1 MSEIPAS
8 AQGVKRRSKKDD
20 QIIGK
25 IRIGSLNKL
34 FAYRYG
40 SCPSACDWQFPDDD
54 AGLEDLKILL
64 HHYRF
69 TYPHRMQQIIKLRAP
84 WADSDRVLEE
94 IYTYPRKW
102 KSERL
107 GQLLNLTGKE
117 WRQLRIRIAP
127 VDMTKAERR
136 YYSRLLSN
144 GRRRQKRRA
153 KGMRSRAQYLATNN
167 LSQARPWEAEGISR
181 RTWYRH
187 RKSGGTSLAAIHK
200 NAYAKPVPKVWPC
213 DDGISE
219 DGTSATSLPAAP
231 DPCHAVVQHSSSGS
245 SLHG

>member
-1 MSEIPAS
+1 MSELPAS
-8 AQGVKRRSKKDD
+8 AQGVKSRSKKDD

-40 SCPSACDWQFPDDD
+40 GGKAAAARGCPSASDWQFPDDD

-69 TYPHRMQQIIKLRAP
+69 IYPHKMPQIIELRAP

-117 WRQLRIRIAP
+117 WRELRIRIAP
-127 VDMTKAERR
+127 VDMTQAERR

-144 GRRRQKRRA
+144 GRRRRKRKA
-153 KGMRSRAQYLATNN
+153 SGMLSRADYLATHN
-167 LSQARPWEAEGISR
+167 LSRTRPWEAEGIDRS
-181 RTWYRH
+181 TWYRH
-187 RKSGGTSLAAIHK
+187 RAKANATSLAAILTSD
-200 NAYAKPVPKVWPC
+200 ALAKPVA
-213 DDGISE
+213 GITE
-219 DGTSATSLPAAP
+219 GGTSATPLPATP
-231 DPCHAVVQHSSSGS
+231 DLCLRLYALG
-245 SLHG
+245 LLEAA